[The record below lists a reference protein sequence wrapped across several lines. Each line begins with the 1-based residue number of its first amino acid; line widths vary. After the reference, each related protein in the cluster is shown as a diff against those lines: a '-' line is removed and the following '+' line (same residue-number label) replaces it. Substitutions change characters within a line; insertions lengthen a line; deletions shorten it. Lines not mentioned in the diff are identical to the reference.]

1 MEKIR
6 TLSFGLAVLV
16 LMASSCDK
24 EEYSGMNTMTVTS
37 LRAEALPGA
46 IQLRCDVP
54 DTRDLLYVSVDWIDN
69 A

>member
-46 IQLRCDVP
+46 IQLNTALTGLRAS
-54 DTRDLLYVSVDWIDN
+54 LSI
-69 A
+69 